1 MIFNITTSTSIVL
14 LYIFDCLV
22 QGNWLGNQNQFNMTT
37 ILEFQ
42 GGVQIMVFNA
52 TFNNISVISWRLEF
66 QTEISSRILHCIY
79 VGIVIFSICSFS
91 KFYFSNFSIFWVVLH
106 AFLYYYFLAENC
118 FGCHT
123 YLLKSSLHDIFGN
136 PIFSLYH
143 HQNML

>member
-42 GGVQIMVFNA
+42 GGGF
-52 TFNNISVISWRLEF
+52 RLWCLMPLSTIF
-66 QTEISSRILHCIY
+66 QLYHGGCN
-79 VGIVIFSICSFS
+79 S
-91 KFYFSNFSIFWVVLH
+91 KLKFLLESYIAYMLALLYSAFVPFPNFSIFWVVLH
-106 AFLYYYFLAENC
+106 AFLYYYFLAKNC

>member
-42 GGVQIMVFNA
+42 GGGVQIMVFNA

-91 KFYFSNFSIFWVVLH
+91 KFQHFLSSFACISLLLFFSKKLFWLSYIPLKVFS
-106 AFLYYYFLAENC
+106 
-118 FGCHT
+118 
-123 YLLKSSLHDIFGN
+123 S
-136 PIFSLYH
+136 
-143 HQNML
+143 